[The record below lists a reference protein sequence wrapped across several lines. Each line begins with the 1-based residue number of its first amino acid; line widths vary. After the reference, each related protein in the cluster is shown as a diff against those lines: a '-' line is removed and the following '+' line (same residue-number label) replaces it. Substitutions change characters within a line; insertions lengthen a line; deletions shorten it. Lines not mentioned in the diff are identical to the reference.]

1 MKRFFAILLFVLP
14 FFANAQAV
22 DATSANTVGNLKYV
36 MDVPL
41 CGKEPNVPDPTGKFK
56 YNDGCGD
63 HLYWQ
68 VVGLKLR
75 AVPHLIALIENE
87 ELTQAKLP
95 KGKGY
100 YKTGDVAVMALKE
113 IVHDIPVEEF
123 VGYKMADFDNSAKFY
138 QKALK
143 NAEKRTAL
151 KNAIQKWF
159 DDNNGKL
166 IYEKGNVYGNC
177 DCVGKHPVGGYTS
190 LKKLD
195 SKKDDAPKK
204 ME

>member
-1 MKRFFAILLFVLP
+1 MKRFFVLLLFVLP
-14 FFANAQAV
+14 FVISAQAV
-22 DATSANTVGNLKYV
+22 DATSANTVGNLKYI

-41 CGKEPNVPDPTGKFK
+41 CGKKTITPDPTGKFK

-87 ELTQAKLP
+87 EPTQAKLP

-100 YKTGDVAVMALKE
+100 YKTGDVAVMALRE
-113 IVHDIPVEEF
+113 IVHDLPVEEF
-123 VGYKMADFDNSAKFY
+123 VGYKMADFDNSAKFF

-143 NAEKRTAL
+143 DAKKRTAL
-151 KNAIQKWF
+151 KDAIQKWF
-159 DDNNGKL
+159 DDSTGKL
-166 IYEKGNVYGNC
+166 IYEKGNTYGNC
-177 DCVGKHPVGGYTS
+177 ECVGKHPVGGYTV
-190 LKKLD
+190 LKKTEL
-195 SKKDDAPKK
+195 KKDDTPVKT
-204 ME
+204 E